1 MQVRCSMKE
10 QRTYVLMQTT
20 KLVLFSGLPGT
31 GKTRLSQALA
41 RYFGFPLFTKD
52 RLQSC
57 LRTQDLADRN
67 TADGYLLIL
76 DLAEQQLALGISAI
90 LDGVFPLEGF
100 RLQAQEIAEKY
111 QAEFLPIHTYC
122 SNTTLWKERMEK
134 REQNVP
140 DWSPVGWD
148 EVLRLKP
155 DFLPW
160 SERAALFLDAAHEF
174 DKNLAKAIAWVKS
187 G

>member
-1 MQVRCSMKE
+1 VRCSFME

-31 GKTRLSQALA
+31 GKTRISQALA
-41 RYFGFPLFTKD
+41 RHFGFPLFTKD
-52 RLQSC
+52 RLQSR
-57 LRTQDLADRN
+57 LRTQDLVDRN

-100 RLQAQEIAEKY
+100 RQHAKEIAL
-111 QAEFLPIHTYC
+111 QHHALLRPIHTYC

-140 DWSPVGWD
+140 DWSPAVWD